1 MAQLVHVL
9 YYRYQMMIYF
19 QSNLFH
25 FIVMNMLMMIAH

>member
-1 MAQLVHVL
+1 MAPLAHVL

-25 FIVMNMLMMIAH
+25 FIMMNKLMIIVH